1 MSSERKIVKPK
12 PLSGFPEW
20 LPEQRLVELQWI
32 DTIRRT
38 FESYGFCNI
47 DPPSVE
53 DIDVLVS
60 KGEDADKEIYG
71 VRRLA
76 STEMRDEPK
85 IALHYDLTVPLARY
99 VAQHFNELSFPFKR
113 YQIQRAWRGE
123 RPQEGRF
130 REFYQCDLDVL
141 DAGEVSL
148 HFDAELPV
156 IVYEILHRL
165 HVEPVTMHINNR
177 KVLQGFYTGM
187 GIADV
192 VGVIRILDK
201 LDKIGPDEV
210 TRLLVDDLHIES
222 AVAARCVALASIRTP
237 DASFEERIRAF
248 DVHSELLD
256 TGIAELKF
264 VMRAA
269 EAIPAGVV
277 FADLSVARGFDYYT
291 GTVYEG
297 KLAAFP
303 GYPSVFSGGRYDNL
317 VGGFLRQ
324 NLPGVGMSIGLTRIF
339 SKLLAEGK
347 IQTGAACPTQILVI
361 QLPDSPREQALE
373 TGRVLRER
381 GFNVEVYH
389 ESKKVGNQIRYATR
403 KGIPYAWF
411 PDPAKHEV
419 KDLSSGQQAPADPAT
434 WQPGSAATPTP

>member
-38 FESYGFCNI
+38 FEAYGFCNI

-53 DIDVLVS
+53 DVDVLVS

-71 VRRLA
+71 VRRLGGG
-76 STEMRDEPK
+76 EMRDEPK

-141 DAGEVSL
+141 DVGEVSL

-156 IVYEILHRL
+156 IVYEILERL
-165 HVEPVTMHINNR
+165 KVQPVTMHINNR
-177 KVLQGFYTGM
+177 KVLQGFYAGL

-192 VGVIRILDK
+192 VAAIRILDK
-201 LDKIGPDEV
+201 LDKVGPEEV
-210 TRLLVDDLHIES
+210 TRLLVDEAKIES
-222 AVAARCVALASIRTP
+222 TVAARCVALASIRTP
-237 DASFEERIRAF
+237 DASFEERIREF

-264 VMRAA
+264 VMKAL
-269 EAIPAGVV
+269 EAIPAGVA

-297 KLAAFP
+297 KLTAFP

-347 IQTGAACPTQILVI
+347 LATGASCPTQVLVI
-361 QLPDSPREQALE
+361 QLPEAPREQAMQ
-373 TGRVLRER
+373 TGRRLRER

-389 ESKKVGNQIRYATR
+389 ESKKLGNQIRYATR
-403 KGIPYAWF
+403 KGIRYAWF

-419 KDLSSGQQAPADPAT
+419 KDLTSGEQSAADPET
-434 WQPGSAATPTP
+434 WRPGGPA

>member
-1 MSSERKIVKPK
+1 MSSDRKIVKPK

-20 LPEQRLVELQWI
+20 LPEQRLVELRWI

-38 FESYGFCNI
+38 FEAYGFCNI

-53 DIDVLVS
+53 DVEVLVS
-60 KGEDADKEIYG
+60 KGEDTDKEIYG
-71 VRRLA
+71 VRRLGGGE
-76 STEMRDEPK
+76 TRDEPK

-141 DAGEVSL
+141 DTGEVSL

-156 IVYEILHRL
+156 IVYEILRRL

-177 KVLQGFYTGM
+177 KVLQGFYAGL

-192 VGVIRILDK
+192 VGAIRILDK
-201 LDKIGPDEV
+201 LDKVGAGEV
-210 TRLLVDDLHIES
+210 TRMLVDDLHIASET
-222 AVAARCVALASIRTP
+222 AARCVALASIRTP
-237 DASFEERIRAF
+237 DASFEERVRAF
-248 DVHSELLD
+248 GVRSELLD

-264 VMRAA
+264 VMQAA
-269 EAIPAGVV
+269 EGVPAGVV

-297 KLAAFP
+297 KLSAFP

-339 SKLLAEGK
+339 SKLLTEGK
-347 IQTGAACPTQILVI
+347 ITTGATCPTQVLVI
-361 QLPDSPREQALE
+361 QLPETPREQAMQ
-373 TGRVLRER
+373 TGRALRER
-381 GFNVEVYH
+381 GLNVEVYH
-389 ESKKVGNQIRYATR
+389 EPKKIGHQIRYATR
-403 KGIPYAWF
+403 KGIRYAWF
-411 PDPAKHEV
+411 PEPGKHEV
-419 KDLSSGQQAPADPAT
+419 KDLASGEQAPADLST
-434 WQPGSAATPTP
+434 WQPAEVKL

>member
-1 MSSERKIVKPK
+1 MSSERKILKPK

-20 LPEQRLVELQWI
+20 LPEQRLVELCWI
-32 DTIRRT
+32 DTIRRI
-38 FESYGFCNI
+38 FEAYGFCNI

-53 DIDVLVS
+53 EVDVLVS

-71 VRRLA
+71 VRRLGA
-76 STEMRDEPK
+76 PTGGDARDEAR

-141 DAGEVSL
+141 DIGEVSL

-156 IVYEILHRL
+156 IVYEILREL
-165 HVEPVTMHINNR
+165 RVEPVTMHINNR
-177 KVLQGFYTGM
+177 KVLEGFYKGL
-187 GIADV
+187 GIGDV
-192 VGVIRILDK
+192 VGAIRVLDK
-201 LDKIGPDEV
+201 LDKIGAEAV
-210 TRLLVDDLHIES
+210 TRMLVDDLHIES
-222 AVAARCVALASIRTP
+222 AVAARCVALASVRTP
-237 DASFEERIRAF
+237 DASFEDRVREF
-248 DVHSELLD
+248 GVQSELLD

-339 SKLLAEGK
+339 AKLLAEKK
-347 IQTGAACPTQILVI
+347 IETGASCPTAILVI
-361 QLPDSPREQALE
+361 QLPETPREGAME
-373 TGRVLRER
+373 TGRALRNR

-389 ESKKVGNQIRYATR
+389 EPKKVGQQIRYATR
-403 KGIPYAWF
+403 KGIRYAWF
-411 PDPAKHEV
+411 PGADKHEV
-419 KDLSSGQQAPADPAT
+419 KDLASGEQTPADPAT
-434 WQPGSAATPTP
+434 WRPESS

>member
-1 MSSERKIVKPK
+1 MSSDRKIVKPK

-20 LPEQRLVELQWI
+20 LPEQRLVELRWI

-38 FESYGFCNI
+38 FEAYGFCNI

-53 DIDVLVS
+53 DVDVLVS

-71 VRRLA
+71 VRRLGGG
-76 STEMRDEPK
+76 EMRDEPK

-141 DAGEVSL
+141 DTGEVSL

-156 IVYEILHRL
+156 IVYEILRQL

-177 KVLQGFYTGM
+177 KVLQGFYTGL

-192 VGVIRILDK
+192 VGAIRILDK
-201 LDKIGPDEV
+201 LDKVGAEEV
-210 TRLLVDDLHIES
+210 NRLLVDDLHIAS
-222 AVAARCVALASIRTP
+222 AVAAQCVALASIRTP
-237 DASFEERIRAF
+237 DSSFEERIREF
-248 DVHSELLD
+248 GVHSELLD

-264 VMRAA
+264 VMQAA

-297 KLAAFP
+297 KLSAFP

-339 SKLLAEGK
+339 SKLLAEGQ
-347 IQTGAACPTQILVI
+347 IAVGASCPTQILVI
-361 QLPDSPREQALE
+361 QLPETPREQAMQ
-373 TGRVLRER
+373 TGRALRDR

-389 ESKKVGNQIRYATR
+389 ESKKIGHQIRYATR
-403 KGIPYAWF
+403 KGIRYAWF

-419 KDLSSGQQAPADPAT
+419 KDLASGEQSPADPAT
-434 WQPGSAATPTP
+434 WAPGK

>member
-1 MSSERKIVKPK
+1 MSSDRKIVKPK

-20 LPEQRLVELQWI
+20 LPEQRLVELRWI

-38 FESYGFCNI
+38 FEAYGFCNI

-53 DIDVLVS
+53 DVDVLVS

-71 VRRLA
+71 VRRLGGG
-76 STEMRDEPK
+76 EMRDEPK

-141 DAGEVSL
+141 DTGEVSL

-156 IVYEILHRL
+156 IVYEILRQL

-177 KVLQGFYTGM
+177 KVLQGFYTGL

-192 VGVIRILDK
+192 VGAIRILDK
-201 LDKIGPDEV
+201 LDKVGAEEV
-210 TRLLVDDLHIES
+210 NRLLVDDLHIAS
-222 AVAARCVALASIRTP
+222 AVAAQCVALASIRTP
-237 DASFEERIRAF
+237 DGSFEERIREF
-248 DVHSELLD
+248 GVHSELLD

-264 VMRAA
+264 VMQAA

-297 KLAAFP
+297 KLSAFP

-339 SKLLAEGK
+339 SKLLAEGQ
-347 IQTGAACPTQILVI
+347 IAVGASCPTQILVI
-361 QLPDSPREQALE
+361 QLPETPREQAMQ
-373 TGRVLRER
+373 TGRALRDR

-389 ESKKVGNQIRYATR
+389 ESKKIGHQIRYATR
-403 KGIPYAWF
+403 KGIRYAWF

-419 KDLSSGQQAPADPAT
+419 KDLASGEQSPADPAT
-434 WQPGSAATPTP
+434 WAPGK

>member
-1 MSSERKIVKPK
+1 MSSERRIIKPK

-38 FESYGFCNI
+38 FEAYGFCNI

-53 DIDVLVS
+53 DLEVLVS

-71 VRRLA
+71 VRRLGG
-76 STEMRDEPK
+76 EMSDESR

-141 DAGEVSL
+141 DTGEVSL

-156 IVYEILHRL
+156 IVYEILRRL
-165 HVEPVTMHINNR
+165 RVEPVTMHINNR
-177 KVLQGFYTGM
+177 KVLQGFYTGLR
-187 GIADV
+187 ISDV
-192 VGVIRILDK
+192 VGAIRILDK
-201 LDKIGPDEV
+201 LDKVGAEEV
-210 TRLLVDDLHIES
+210 SRMLVDDLHIAS
-222 AVAARCVALASIRTP
+222 DVAARCVALASIRTP
-237 DASFEERIRAF
+237 DASFEERVREF
-248 DVHSELLD
+248 GVHSELLD

-264 VMRAA
+264 VMQAA

-297 KLAAFP
+297 KLSAFP

-339 SKLLAEGK
+339 SKLLSEGK
-347 IQTGAACPTQILVI
+347 ISTGPSCPTQVLVI
-361 QLPDSPREQALE
+361 QLPDTPREQAMQ
-373 TGRVLRER
+373 TGRALRDR

-389 ESKKVGNQIRYATR
+389 EPRKIANQIRYATR
-403 KGIPYAWF
+403 KGIRYAWF
-411 PDPAKHEV
+411 PDPGKHEV
-419 KDLSSGQQAPADPAT
+419 KDLNSGEQTVADPAT
-434 WQPGSAATPTP
+434 WQPANG

>member
-1 MSSERKIVKPK
+1 MTSERKIIKPK

-20 LPEQRLVELQWI
+20 LPEQRMVELHWI

-38 FESYGFCNI
+38 FEAYGFCNI

-53 DIDVLVS
+53 DVDVLVS

-71 VRRLA
+71 VQRLGGPTGGN
-76 STEMRDEPK
+76 SRDEAR

-141 DAGEVSL
+141 DIGEVSL
-148 HFDAELPV
+148 HFDAEIPV
-156 IVYEILHRL
+156 IVYQILRQL

-177 KVLQGFYTGM
+177 KVLQGFYTGL

-192 VGVIRILDK
+192 VGTIRVLDK
-201 LDKIGPDEV
+201 LDKVGAEGV
-210 TRLLVDDLHIES
+210 TRMLVDDLHLES
-222 AVAARCVALASIRTP
+222 AIAAQCVSLASVRTP
-237 DASFEERIRAF
+237 DCSFEERVREF
-248 DVHSELLD
+248 GVHSELLD
-256 TGIAELKF
+256 TGIGELKF
-264 VMRAA
+264 VMSAA
-269 EAIPAGVV
+269 EAIPASVV

-297 KLAAFP
+297 KLSAFP
-303 GYPSVFSGGRYDNL
+303 GYPAVFSGGRYDNL

-339 SKLLAEGK
+339 SKLLSEGK
-347 IQTGAACPTQILVI
+347 IETGAACPTEILVV
-361 QLPDSPREQALE
+361 QLPETPRERAME
-373 TGRVLRER
+373 TGRALRDR

-389 ESKKVGNQIRYATR
+389 EPKKVGQQIRYATR
-403 KGIPYAWF
+403 KGIRYAWF
-411 PDPAKHEV
+411 PDAEKHEV
-419 KDLSSGQQAPADPAT
+419 KDLASGQQAPADPAT
-434 WQPGSAATPTP
+434 WRPESGG

>member
-1 MSSERKIVKPK
+1 MTTPRTIVKPK

-20 LPEQRLVELQWI
+20 LPEQRLVELRWI

-38 FESYGFCNI
+38 FEAYGFCNI

-71 VRRLA
+71 VRRLGGG
-76 STEMRDEPK
+76 ELRDDPK

-99 VAQHFNELSFPFKR
+99 VAQHFNELAFPFKR

-141 DAGEVSL
+141 DVGEVSL

-156 IVYEILHRL
+156 IVYEILERL
-165 HVEPVTMHINNR
+165 RVQPVTMHINNR
-177 KVLQGFYTGM
+177 KVLQGFYSGM

-192 VGVIRILDK
+192 VGTIRILDK
-201 LDKIGPDEV
+201 LDKVGPETV
-210 TRLLVDDLHIES
+210 TRMLVDDLHLASE
-222 AVAARCVALASIRTP
+222 AAARCVALASIRTP
-237 DASFEERIRAF
+237 DASFEDRVREF
-248 DVHSELLD
+248 GVHSELLD

-264 VMRAA
+264 VMHALA
-269 EAIPAGVV
+269 AIPAGVA

-297 KLAAFP
+297 KLSAFP

-324 NLPGVGMSIGLTRIF
+324 NLPGVGLSIGLTRIF

-347 IQTGAACPTQILVI
+347 IETGASCPTEILVI
-361 QLPDSPREQALE
+361 QLPEAPRQTAMD
-373 TGRVLRER
+373 TGRALRQR

-389 ESKKVGNQIRYATR
+389 ENKKVGHQIRYATR
-403 KGIPYAWF
+403 KGIRYVWF
-411 PDPAKHEV
+411 PAPGAHEV
-419 KDLSSGQQAPADPAT
+419 KDLATGTQVPADVTEWRP
-434 WQPGSAATPTP
+434 

>member
-1 MSSERKIVKPK
+1 MSSDRKIVKPK

-38 FESYGFCNI
+38 FEAYGFCNI

-53 DIDVLVS
+53 DVDVLAS
-60 KGEDADKEIYG
+60 KGEDTDKEIYG
-71 VRRLA
+71 VRRLGGG
-76 STEMRDEPK
+76 EMRDEPK

-141 DAGEVSL
+141 DTGEVSL

-156 IVYEILHRL
+156 IVYEILRQL
-165 HVEPVTMHINNR
+165 RVEPVTMHINNR
-177 KVLQGFYTGM
+177 KVLEGFYTGL

-192 VGVIRILDK
+192 VGAIRVLDK
-201 LDKIGPDEV
+201 LDKVGAGEV
-210 TRLLVDDLHIES
+210 TRMLVDDLHITS
-222 AVAARCVALASIRTP
+222 DVAGRCVALASIRTP
-237 DASFEERIRAF
+237 DASFEERVREF
-248 DVHSELLD
+248 GVRSELLD

-264 VMRAA
+264 VMQAA

-297 KLAAFP
+297 KLSAFP

-347 IQTGAACPTQILVI
+347 IATGACCPTQILVI
-361 QLPDSPREQALE
+361 QLPETPRQKAMQ

-389 ESKKVGNQIRYATR
+389 ESKKIGHQIRYATR
-403 KGIPYAWF
+403 KGIRYAWF

-419 KDLSSGQQAPADPAT
+419 KDLASGEQSAADPAT
-434 WQPGSAATPTP
+434 WEPEKVPGVG

>member
-1 MSSERKIVKPK
+1 MSSDRKIVKPK

-38 FESYGFCNI
+38 FEAYGFCNI

-53 DIDVLVS
+53 DMDVLVS

-71 VRRLA
+71 VRRLGGG
-76 STEMRDEPK
+76 EMRDEAE

-141 DAGEVSL
+141 DTGEVSL

-156 IVYEILHRL
+156 IVYEILRQL

-177 KVLQGFYTGM
+177 KVLQGFYTGL

-192 VGVIRILDK
+192 VGAIRVLDK
-201 LDKIGPDEV
+201 LDKVGGEEV

-222 AVAARCVALASIRTP
+222 AVATRCVALASIRTP
-237 DASFEERIRAF
+237 DGSFEERIREF
-248 DVHSELLD
+248 GVHSELLD

-264 VMRAA
+264 VMQSA
-269 EAIPAGVV
+269 ESIPAGVV

-297 KLAAFP
+297 KLSDFP

-347 IQTGAACPTQILVI
+347 IAIGASCPTQILVI
-361 QLPDSPREQALE
+361 QLPETPREQAMQ
-373 TGRVLRER
+373 TGRALRDR

-389 ESKKVGNQIRYATR
+389 ESKKIGHQIRYATR
-403 KGIPYAWF
+403 KGIRYAWF
-411 PDPAKHEV
+411 PDPGKHEV
-419 KDLSSGQQAPADPAT
+419 KDLASGEQSPADPAT
-434 WQPGSAATPTP
+434 WVPGK

>member
-1 MSSERKIVKPK
+1 MSTDRKIVKPK

-20 LPEQRLVELQWI
+20 LPEQRLVELHWI

-38 FESYGFCNI
+38 FEAYGFCNI

-71 VRRLA
+71 VRRLGGG
-76 STEMRDEPK
+76 EMRDEPK

-148 HFDAELPV
+148 HFDAEIPV
-156 IVYEILHRL
+156 IVYEILERL
-165 HVEPVTMHINNR
+165 HVQPVTMHINNR
-177 KVLQGFYTGM
+177 KVLQGFYSGL

-192 VGVIRILDK
+192 VGAIRILDK
-201 LDKIGPDEV
+201 FDKVGAEEV
-210 TRLLVDDLHIES
+210 TRMLVDDLHVES

-237 DASFEERIRAF
+237 DASFEERVREFGVA
-248 DVHSELLD
+248 SELLD
-256 TGIAELKF
+256 TGLAELKF
-264 VMRAA
+264 VMQAA
-269 EAIPAGVV
+269 EAIPSGVV

-324 NLPGVGMSIGLTRIF
+324 SLPGVGMSIGLTRIF

-347 IQTGAACPTQILVI
+347 IETGPSCPTQVLVI
-361 QLPDSPREQALE
+361 QLPDAPREQAMQ
-373 TGRVLRER
+373 TGRALRDR

-389 ESKKVGNQIRYATR
+389 EPKKIGHQIRYATR
-403 KGIPYAWF
+403 KGIRYAWF
-411 PDPAKHEV
+411 PDPGKHEV
-419 KDLSSGQQAPADPAT
+419 KDLASGQQAPADPAT
-434 WQPGSAATPTP
+434 WQPGVV

>member
-1 MSSERKIVKPK
+1 MSTDRKIVKPK

-20 LPEQRLVELQWI
+20 LPEQRLVELRWI
-32 DTIRRT
+32 DTIRQT
-38 FESYGFCNI
+38 FEAYGFCNI

-53 DIDVLVS
+53 DVDVLIS
-60 KGEDADKEIYG
+60 KGEDTDKEIYG
-71 VRRLA
+71 VRRLGG
-76 STEMRDEPK
+76 EDQRDEAR

-99 VAQHFNELSFPFKR
+99 VAQHFNELAFPFKR

-141 DAGEVSL
+141 DVGEVSL

-156 IVYEILHRL
+156 IVYEILERL
-165 HVEPVTMHINNR
+165 EVRPVTMHINNR
-177 KVLQGFYTGM
+177 KVLQGFYSGL

-192 VGVIRILDK
+192 VGAIRILDK
-201 LDKIGPDEV
+201 LDKIGPEEV
-210 TRLLVDDLHIES
+210 TRLLVDDLHLAS
-222 AVAARCVALASIRTP
+222 SVAAQCVALASIRTS
-237 DASFEERIRAF
+237 DISFEERVREF
-248 DVHSELLD
+248 NVHSELLD
-256 TGIAELKF
+256 TGLAELEF
-264 VMRAA
+264 VMQALAA
-269 EAIPAGVV
+269 VPAGVA

-297 KLAAFP
+297 KLAAFA

-324 NLPGVGMSIGLTRIF
+324 NLPGVGLSIGLTRIF

-347 IQTGAACPTQILVI
+347 IQTGASCPTQILVI
-361 QLPDSPREQALE
+361 QLPDAPRERAIE
-373 TGRVLRER
+373 TGALLRRR

-389 ESKKVGNQIRYATR
+389 ESKKIGQQIRYATR

-411 PDPAKHEV
+411 PDAEKHEV
-419 KDLSSGQQAPADPAT
+419 KDLASGQQSPADPAT
-434 WQPGSAATPTP
+434 WRPQG

>member
-1 MSSERKIVKPK
+1 MSSDRKIVKPK

-20 LPEQRLVELQWI
+20 LPEQRLVELRWI
-32 DTIRRT
+32 DVIRRS
-38 FESYGFCNI
+38 FEAYGFCNI

-71 VRRLA
+71 VRRLGGG
-76 STEMRDEPK
+76 EQRDEPR

-99 VAQHFNELSFPFKR
+99 VAQHFNELAFPFKR

-141 DAGEVSL
+141 DVGEVSL

-156 IVYEILHRL
+156 IVYEILERL
-165 HVEPVTMHINNR
+165 EVRPVTMHINNR
-177 KVLQGFYTGM
+177 KVLQGFYTGL

-192 VGVIRILDK
+192 VGAIRVLDK
-201 LDKIGPDEV
+201 LDKVGAEEV
-210 TRLLVDDLHIES
+210 TRMLVDDLKLET
-222 AVAARCVALASIRTP
+222 AVAAQCVELASIRTP
-237 DASFEERIRAF
+237 DVSFEDRVRAF
-248 DVHSELLD
+248 NVRSELLD
-256 TGIAELKF
+256 VGLAELKF
-264 VMRAA
+264 VMQALA
-269 EAIPAGVV
+269 VVPAGVA

-297 KLAAFP
+297 KLSAFP

-324 NLPGVGMSIGLTRIF
+324 NLPGVGLSIGLTRIF
-339 SKLLAEGK
+339 SKLLGEGK
-347 IQTGAACPTQILVI
+347 ITTGASCPTQILVI
-361 QLPDSPREQALE
+361 QLPESPREQAME
-373 TGRVLRER
+373 TGALLRRR

-389 ESKKVGNQIRYATR
+389 ESKKIGHQIRYATR

-411 PDPAKHEV
+411 PDPGKHEV
-419 KDLSSGQQAPADPAT
+419 KDLATGVQSPADPAT
-434 WQPGSAATPTP
+434 WQP